1 MYHVQCVILYP
12 FYCTQFTHHIMNGH
26 LAILFKCV
34 NENPEGMLPI
44 LFKADFVKTTMPLV
58 NAPDQTLRICS
69 KTVLSLLLAILND
82 TVKPCL
88 ELKADEASRLIELLS
103 IAIKE
108 SEAPEGLLSY
118 SVVQLIT
125 SLINLS
131 SLAANQLLILKA
143 GIMKPLKS
151 LILSD
156 DYTTQEQS
164 LHLLWVLLS
173 GRQISC
179 KVLTDHP
186 EFGDLDVHLML
197 RYIQQS
203 PSLNLSLI
211 AQCTLKTIYWDAPE
225 GVVTSV
231 LTLYVTACCMF
242 IILANLRYI
251 TNLIFLDWQCLR
263 TKYEEFYCFKTSLV
277 VCY

>member
-1 MYHVQCVILYP
+1 
-12 FYCTQFTHHIMNGH
+12 MNGH

-34 NENPEGMLPI
+34 YDNPEGMLPM
-44 LFKADFVKTTMPLV
+44 LFKTDFLKTMMPLV

-69 KTVLSLLLAILND
+69 KTLLSLLLSILND

-103 IAIKE
+103 IATKE
-108 SEAPEGLLSY
+108 SEASEGLLTY
-118 SVVQLIT
+118 SVVQLLI

-143 GIMKPLKS
+143 GIIKPLKS

-156 DYTTQEQS
+156 NYTTQEES
-164 LHLLWVLLS
+164 LRLLWVLLS
-173 GRQISC
+173 GRHFSC
-179 KVLTDHP
+179 QTLTDYP
-186 EFGDLDVHLML
+186 ELGDLDVRLML

-211 AQCTLKTIYWDAPE
+211 AQCALKTLYWDAPE
-225 GVVTSV
+225 GAVTLV
-231 LTLYVTACCMF
+231 LTLNVTACCMF
-242 IILANLRYI
+242 IILTNLGYI
-251 TNLIFLDWQCLR
+251 TNLTLLDW
-263 TKYEEFYCFKTSLV
+263 KW
-277 VCY
+277 